1 MISPWPAELGPSPET
16 ALPSTV
22 RHGRYSKRS
31 VLVLRLEINRSGG
44 NDVFGDR
51 AENVERS
58 RVGFGCFAFGGF
70 NHNGNAGGKMIAEPT
85 AVAVNTEVLCNP
97 AIGNDK
103 SEPEIEV
110 RSVPTFVHRGRSDLL
125 LEVRR
130 RNQTSRAEDRTPL
143 AKIANVGRRQS
154 RSRTPE
160 RISNRC
166 NPRKT
171 SDPS

>member
-1 MISPWPAELGPSPET
+1 MSVSSDSTFATAVGDVLPWPAELGRSPET

-58 RVGFGCFAFGGF
+58 RIGFGCFAFGGF
-70 NHNGNAGGKMIAEPT
+70 NYNGNAGGKMIAEPT

-103 SEPEIEV
+103 SEAEIEV
-110 RSVPTFVHRGRSDLL
+110 RSVPAFAPPRSKRSAPGSAPAKSNVPCRG
-125 LEVRR
+125 
-130 RNQTSRAEDRTPL
+130 
-143 AKIANVGRRQS
+143 
-154 RSRTPE
+154 
-160 RISNRC
+160 
-166 NPRKT
+166 
-171 SDPS
+171 SDPTCQDRECWT